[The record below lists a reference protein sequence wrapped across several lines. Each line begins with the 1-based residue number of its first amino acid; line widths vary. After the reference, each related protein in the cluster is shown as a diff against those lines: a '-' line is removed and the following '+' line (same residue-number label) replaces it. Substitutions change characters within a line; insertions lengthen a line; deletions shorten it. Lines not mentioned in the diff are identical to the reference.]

1 MQNIT
6 ANMKEEAKTYYE
18 TPATTVVEVKI
29 EGVIATSAK
38 PQSYNNPFG
47 KEEVE
52 L

>member
-1 MQNIT
+1 
-6 ANMKEEAKTYYE
+6 MKEAAKTYYE

-29 EGVIATSAK
+29 EGVIATSVEV
-38 PQSYNNPFG
+38 QSYNNPFW